1 MIKNIYNL
9 GIPLET
15 IAKASKLSL
24 HEIEHILGHN
34 SDKKSLNSFKLFLST
49 LLNIIQLSLITF
61 ITLWPRRKNPL
72 SSGNKT
78 LKTSRS
84 ISTKDFIIMGYPSII
99 FVYSIPCSNF
109 FPLFISSI
117 MVQKHYARLQ
127 DPYLMLFVNL
137 DD

>member
-1 MIKNIYNL
+1 MIKNMYDL

-34 SDKKSLNSFKLFLST
+34 SHKKSLNSFKLFLST

-72 SSGNKT
+72 LSGNKT

-109 FPLFISSI
+109 FRSLFLLLWYKNTMRDFRIHI
-117 MVQKHYARLQ
+117 
-127 DPYLMLFVNL
+127 
-137 DD
+137 